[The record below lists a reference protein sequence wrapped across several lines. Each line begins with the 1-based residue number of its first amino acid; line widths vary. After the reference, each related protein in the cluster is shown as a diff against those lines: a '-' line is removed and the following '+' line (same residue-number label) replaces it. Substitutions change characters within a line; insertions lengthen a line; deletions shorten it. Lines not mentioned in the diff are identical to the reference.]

1 MEIFLNDLRH
11 ALRILSKRPG
21 FVFACVITLAL
32 AFGANTA
39 IFSVVNAVLLRPPP
53 YKDPARL
60 VMLWQADPKRGVDH
74 FSVSIP
80 YFKGWRE
87 HNRVFEQVAAFSGAQ
102 VDLTG
107 QRGPEQV
114 AAMLVSANFFS
125 TLGVEPFLGRT
136 LVPEEDAP
144 NHVNVAV
151 ISHELWQRRFGGVMN
166 LAGQVLTTDSAN
178 YAVVGVMPPEFRFLS
193 PSDIWIPLG
202 RGAESLRLPP
212 NLPLRV

>member
-39 IFSVVNAVLLRPPP
+39 IFSVVNAVFLRPLP

-80 YFKGWRE
+80 HLKGWRD
-87 HNRVFEQVAAFSGAQ
+87 HNRAFEQVAAFSGAQ
-102 VDLTG
+102 VG
-107 QRGPEQV
+107 FAGRRAPAQV
-114 AAMLVSANFFS
+114 AAMRVSGTF
-125 TLGVEPFLGRT
+125 
-136 LVPEEDAP
+136 
-144 NHVNVAV
+144 
-151 ISHELWQRRFGGVMN
+151 
-166 LAGQVLTTDSAN
+166 
-178 YAVVGVMPPEFRFLS
+178 
-193 PSDIWIPLG
+193 
-202 RGAESLRLPP
+202 
-212 NLPLRV
+212 